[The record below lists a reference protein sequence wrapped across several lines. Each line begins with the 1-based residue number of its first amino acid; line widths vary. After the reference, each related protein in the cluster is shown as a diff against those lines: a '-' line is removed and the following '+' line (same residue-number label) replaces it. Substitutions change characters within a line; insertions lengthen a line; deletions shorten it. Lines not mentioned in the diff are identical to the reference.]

1 MQNVILT
8 SQNTGGNQA
17 LVLTPQGNVRTQSN
31 PGTVTVVQQGGTQQI
46 LLPAGF
52 QGGTIN
58 LKALQGLQGVK
69 VIPLAGTGQKG
80 RQQVYARIVKG
91 TGQNSPQ
98 PGSDTQADEQ

>member
-8 SQNTGGNQA
+8 SQNSGGNQA
-17 LVLTPQGNVRTQSN
+17 LVLTPQGNVRAQNS
-31 PGTVTVVQQGGTQQI
+31 PGTALTVVQQGTTQQI

-58 LKALQGLQGVK
+58 LKALQGVK
-69 VIPLAGTGQKG
+69 VIPLSGMGQKG

-98 PGSDTQADEQ
+98 PGNESQSEEQ

>member
-1 MQNVILT
+1 MILT

-17 LVLTPQGNVRTQSN
+17 LVLTSQGNVRAQNN
-31 PGTVTVVQQGGTQQI
+31 PGTALTVVQQGTTQQI

-58 LKALQGLQGVK
+58 LKALQGLK
-69 VIPLAGTGQKG
+69 VIPLSGVGQKG

-98 PGSDTQADEQ
+98 PGNETQTEEQ